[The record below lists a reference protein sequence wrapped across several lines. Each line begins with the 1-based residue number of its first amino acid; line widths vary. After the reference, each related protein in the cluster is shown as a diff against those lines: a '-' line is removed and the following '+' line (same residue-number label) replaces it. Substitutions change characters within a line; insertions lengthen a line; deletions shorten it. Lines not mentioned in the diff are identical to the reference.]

1 MVKAIDETIV
11 VTQSAEKL
19 VVDFTSKF
27 MMKTTKRQVSYDLA
41 GKPVP
46 NEGAMGDKAQTV
58 AKWADGKLVVT
69 WTSEGAVAGSP
80 TVKTETRWLSAD
92 GKEMSVETA
101 RANKPAMVLVYD
113 KKKMKAATTL
123 AVTGAVLA
131 AAAGGW
137 WAWSQ
142 AGADA
147 ESAAERRFV
156 SPERR
161 SVAATVLA
169 TGVVRLRVGGEVRV
183 GAQLSGI
190 VDKLNVE
197 VGSKVKRGDIIA
209 TIDSKGLEARL
220 AQARAQVAVMAQE
233 VRRAEIELVRM
244 QRLDEQKLVAAND
257 VEDRALALDEA
268 RARLEKARRD
278 AAVVETDL
286 GYAVIRSPITGT
298 VAAVTTQEGETVA
311 ASFTTPTFA
320 TIIEDGAL
328 ELIAMVDETDIGN
341 VVIDNPVRFT
351 VEAYPA
357 EEFEGHVV
365 RIAPKGT
372 IISGVVNFE
381 VMIRIDSPA
390 GLLKPDMTANV
401 SDPHRRARS
410 AGVAECSDS
419 ARPLRALRLSWSAT
433 VRCCASQSWQAP
445 GMRAL
450 PRSFRAS
457 DPEIACWLE
466 PLPADATGRQEGSPN
481 D

>member
-1 MVKAIDETIV
+1 
-11 VTQSAEKL
+11 
-19 VVDFTSKF
+19 
-27 MMKTTKRQVSYDLA
+27 MK
-41 GKPVP
+41 
-46 NEGAMGDKAQTV
+46 V
-58 AKWADGKLVVT
+58 A
-69 WTSEGAVAGSP
+69 
-80 TVKTETRWLSAD
+80 
-92 GKEMSVETA
+92 TA
-101 RANKPAMVLVYD
+101 
-113 KKKMKAATTL
+113 L

-142 AGADA
+142 DGADA
-147 ESAAERRFV
+147 VSATERRFV

-183 GAQLSGI
+183 GSQLSGI

-220 AQARAQVAVMAQE
+220 AQARAQVAVVVQE
-233 VRRAEIELVRM
+233 VRRAEIELARM
-244 QRLDEQKLVAAND
+244 QRLDERKLVAASD

-268 RARLEKARRD
+268 RARLEKVRRD

-298 VAAVTTQEGETVA
+298 VASVATQEGETVA

-341 VVIDNPVRFT
+341 VMIDNPVSFT

-357 EEFEGHVV
+357 EEFEAHVV

-390 GLLKPDMTANV
+390 ALLKPDMTANV
-401 SDPHRRARS
+401 SIRTAEREALVVPNEAIQRDRS
-410 AGVAECSDS
+410 ERFVFVDRDGELVRQPVVAGTRDAAFTEV
-419 ARPLRALRLSWSAT
+419 
-433 VRCCASQSWQAP
+433 VQGVKP
-445 GMRAL
+445 GDRVL
-450 PRSFRAS
+450 VG
-457 DPEIACWLE
+457 
-466 PLPADATGRQEGSPN
+466 PLPTDAKTRQEDSP
-481 D
+481 

>member
-1 MVKAIDETIV
+1 MKA
-11 VTQSAEKL
+11 VTTVAIL
-19 VVDFTSKF
+19 
-27 MMKTTKRQVSYDLA
+27 
-41 GKPVP
+41 
-46 NEGAMGDKAQTV
+46 GAMA
-58 AKWADGKLVVT
+58 
-69 WTSEGAVAGSP
+69 
-80 TVKTETRWLSAD
+80 
-92 GKEMSVETA
+92 
-101 RANKPAMVLVYD
+101 
-113 KKKMKAATTL
+113 
-123 AVTGAVLA
+123 A

-137 WAWSQ
+137 WAWRQ
-142 AGADA
+142 GGADA
-147 ESAAERRFV
+147 EAVAERRFV

-161 SVAATVLA
+161 SIAASVLA

-190 VDKLNVE
+190 VDRLNVE
-197 VGSKVKRGDIIA
+197 VGSKVKRGDVIA

-220 AQARAQVAVMAQE
+220 AQARAQIAVLEQE

-244 QRLDEQKLVAAND
+244 QRLDAQKLVAAND

-328 ELIAMVDETDIGN
+328 ELVAMVDETDIGN
-341 VVIDNPVRFT
+341 VMIDNPVVFT
-351 VEAYPA
+351 VEAWPA
-357 EEFEGHVV
+357 KEFAGRVV

-381 VMIRIDSPA
+381 VMIRIDTPA

-401 SDPHRRARS
+401 SIRTAEREALVLPNAVVLRDRS
-410 AGVAECSDS
+410 ERFVYLDRDGGLVRQPVVVGTRDASFSEIVEGVSPGDRVLAGPFPAE
-419 ARPLRALRLSWSAT
+419 AA
-433 VRCCASQSWQAP
+433 
-445 GMRAL
+445 G
-450 PRSFRAS
+450 
-457 DPEIACWLE
+457 
-466 PLPADATGRQEGSPN
+466 GQEQRE
-481 D
+481 